1 MEHQTYAR
9 LLLLGDPSDYESWV
23 PHWDSDVKDEKFKG
37 CLLGLKE
44 TFRKLKK
51 DSWYKSQYSFLF
63 CIFYVRKVVQISISK
78 QNAFKIQ
85 NTQYKNIHFI
95 HFRCSNGNSYRYESN
110 KVEDPCECTVDDYEW

>member
-1 MEHQTYAR
+1 MEHQTYER

-63 CIFYVRKVVQISISK
+63 CIFYVRKVVQISISNQK
-78 QNAFKIQ
+78 FRIL
-85 NTQYKNIHFI
+85 NIETLYLYI
-95 HFRCSNGNSYRYESN
+95 LG
-110 KVEDPCECTVDDYEW
+110 VVMGTVTDMNQIK